1 MYFCSWV
8 IIGQSSAWQCSM
20 VKEDGF
26 ALVGDEGVEG
36 DDRDRDRDREDDGD
50 GDDDDDD
57 GDGDGDDDGD
67 GDGDGDDDRSDRCF
81 YVDFVMK
88 VIIC

>member
-1 MYFCSWV
+1 
-8 IIGQSSAWQCSM
+8 M

-26 ALVGDEGVEG
+26 VLVGVEG
-36 DDRDRDRDREDDGD
+36 DDRDRDEDRE
-50 GDDDDDD
+50 
-57 GDGDGDDDGD
+57 DDGD
-67 GDGDGDDDRSDRCF
+67 GDGDGDDGDGDEDRSDRCF

>member
-1 MYFCSWV
+1 
-8 IIGQSSAWQCSM
+8 M

-26 ALVGDEGVEG
+26 VLVGVEG
-36 DDRDRDRDREDDGD
+36 DDRDRDEDRE
-50 GDDDDDD
+50 
-57 GDGDGDDDGD
+57 DDGD
-67 GDGDGDDDRSDRCF
+67 GDGDGDGDDGDGDEDRSDRCF